1 MSAPPVPVT
10 IPAPPRRLGERVR
23 VRGALAWTATGLA
36 LVLGGVMLVPALLGF
51 ERYVITGRS
60 MTGTYDKGSV
70 VFERAVPPSE
80 LRVGDVITYDP
91 PSGGPRGLVTHRIVA
106 IGQRD
111 GRRVYRTRGDANAAA
126 DPWEFTLPD
135 PLQAR
140 AVFSVPYVG
149 FLLAAL
155 SDRGARMV
163 VIGLPALLVAL
174 AVLGNLWREAGTEAR
189 RRARAVPSAPDEAA
203 A

>member
-1 MSAPPVPVT
+1 MSATPVPVT
-10 IPAPPRRLGERVR
+10 IPAPPRRRLRA
-23 VRGALAWTATGLA
+23 RGALAWTATGLA
-36 LVLGGVMLVPALLGF
+36 LLLGGVMFVPALLGL

-70 VFERAVPPSE
+70 VFEKAVPPSD

-91 PSGGPRGLVTHRIVA
+91 PSGGPRGLVTHRITA

-140 AVFSVPYVG
+140 VVFSVPYVG
-149 FLLAAL
+149 YLLAAL
-155 SDRGARMV
+155 TDRTARMI
-163 VIGLPALLVAL
+163 VIGVPALLVAL
-174 AVLGNLWREAGTEAR
+174 AVLGNLWRDAGAEAR
-189 RRARAVPSAPDEAA
+189 RRARRPARAPDEAA